1 MLQLTLLL
9 DVTEAIFFFF
19 QKKKQLS
26 MSPSLIDIHLLLANI
41 FV

>member
-9 DVTEAIFFFF
+9 DVTEAIFFF

>member
-9 DVTEAIFFFF
+9 DVTEAIFFF

-26 MSPSLIDIHLLLANI
+26 MSAKSLIDIHLLLANI